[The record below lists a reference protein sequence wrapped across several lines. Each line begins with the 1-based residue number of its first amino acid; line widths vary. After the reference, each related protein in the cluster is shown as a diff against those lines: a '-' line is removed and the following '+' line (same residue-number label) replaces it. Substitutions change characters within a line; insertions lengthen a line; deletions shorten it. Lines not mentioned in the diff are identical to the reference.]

1 MTMPVSTTTV
11 PAPARAPAPAP
22 APRPTLRLVPD
33 ARPPAPLMLRPAP
46 VLEPEPYEPVVRPA
60 ATGAGV
66 AVQQELP
73 LHRTGR
79 RPWPVRTDGD
89 EVPTPVEQLPPPEE
103 LAHRLVQAAVDVLR
117 GLRPASQVLRWTTPE
132 VYSQLRQRA
141 RVECT
146 DPQTSGRRPVVR
158 SVRTS
163 RCGAAGVE
171 VAAVVLDGRRARAV
185 AVRLDGVDGRWR
197 MTALQIG

>member
-1 MTMPVSTTTV
+1 MSVPVESPTENAPV
-11 PAPARAPAPAP
+11 PQHV
-22 APRPTLRLVPD
+22 PRPALRLVP
-33 ARPPAPLMLRPAP
+33 AAAPAAPLRLRAVP
-46 VLEPEPYEPVVRPA
+46 VRDPEPYEPGAHPSPDRHPA
-60 ATGAGV
+60 

-73 LHRTGR
+73 LHRSAR
-79 RPWPVRTDGD
+79 RLWPVRTDGD
-89 EVPTPVEQLPPPEE
+89 GVPTPVEQLPPPEE

-141 RVECT
+141 RVECA
-146 DPQTSGRRPVVR
+146 DPRTAGRRPVVR

-163 RCGAAGVE
+163 RSGQAGVE

-185 AVRLDGVDGRWR
+185 AARLDGVDGRWR